1 MKASQVKL
9 LLGWILAITILNFV
23 VVVIVMINLGS
34 VKMQVKNLNGGSSDK
49 TQLSSIQSSVDG
61 LTTTVNQLK
70 PAIATVPTTTTLGK
84 ETTCTG
90 TLSLNLSGSI
100 LNNYANFSSI
110 TPVNLTC
117 NPL

>member
-23 VVVIVMINLGS
+23 VIVIVMINLGS
-34 VKMQVKNLNGGSSDK
+34 VKMQVKNLNGGTSDK

-61 LTTTVNQLK
+61 LNTTVSQLK
-70 PAIATVPTTTTLGK
+70 PITAAPTTSTLSK